1 MSTYRRFN
9 GMIGFII
16 EFRPWYLVFR
26 GPRGRIY
33 LAFGFAKR
41 LPKLSKFHTTYQERV
56 QFGIEYD

>member
-1 MSTYRRFN
+1 
-9 GMIGFII
+9 MIGFII
-16 EFRPWYLVFR
+16 EFRPWYFVFR

-41 LPKLSKFHTTYQERV
+41 LPKLSKFHATPYDRYQERM

>member
-1 MSTYRRFN
+1 
-9 GMIGFII
+9 MIGFII

-41 LPKLSKFHTTYQERV
+41 LPKLSKFHAAPYDRYQERM

>member
-1 MSTYRRFN
+1 
-9 GMIGFII
+9 MIGFIV

-41 LPKLSKFHTTYQERV
+41 LPKLSKFHTTPYDRYQERM

>member
-1 MSTYRRFN
+1 
-9 GMIGFII
+9 MIGLII